1 MTPRASMVAVR
12 YSRAPK
18 PVAPAKEEPPPS
30 HLEAVASTC
39 LFARRIARVYTQLPL
54 PVLLFAVLSLAFS
67 VLANLALPVAV
78 GALFDAS
85 VDGAIGLPAVLAVSA
100 ALAQCVSIVLR
111 TGSIGIVA
119 HRALFALRTELFEH
133 VLALD
138 IAFHDE
144 HPASSLVA
152 ALSTDIAQLQGVL
165 DTDLNAVV
173 YSASIIAAAFPAL
186 LWYNWQLALV
196 SVALTPAMGVA
207 AFALIPK
214 LERLSTDMQDDLTA
228 ATLVAQADS
237 PRSNARQPRHPAPP
251 PSRAPAGRAER
262 RAHRAHFQPR
272 ARLR

>member
-1 MTPRASMVAVR
+1 
-12 YSRAPK
+12 
-18 PVAPAKEEPPPS
+18 EEPPPS

-196 SVALTPAMGVA
+196 SV
-207 AFALIPK
+207 
-214 LERLSTDMQDDLTA
+214 
-228 ATLVAQADS
+228 
-237 PRSNARQPRHPAPP
+237 
-251 PSRAPAGRAER
+251 
-262 RAHRAHFQPR
+262 
-272 ARLR
+272 